1 MLDEAFAKR
10 RRGESTD
17 AEFVIVYCKMFL
29 KAKFHANGT
38 FDRIAARLVG
48 GGHTQPDSSYGE
60 TFAPPVENEGTR
72 EKRRIYK
79 LHWRNG

>member
-17 AEFVIVYCKMFL
+17 AEFVIVYCKMLL

-38 FDRIAARLVG
+38 FDRIAASPSR
-48 GGHTQPDSSYGE
+48 
-60 TFAPPVENEGTR
+60 
-72 EKRRIYK
+72 
-79 LHWRNG
+79 WRWTYPA